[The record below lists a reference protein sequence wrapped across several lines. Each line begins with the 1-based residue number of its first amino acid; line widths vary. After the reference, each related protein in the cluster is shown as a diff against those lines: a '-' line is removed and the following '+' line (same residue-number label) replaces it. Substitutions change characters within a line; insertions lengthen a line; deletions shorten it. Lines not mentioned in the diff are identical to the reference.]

1 MACDA
6 ELGTLANRADGER
19 QHVAA
24 IGMERSIRIVA
35 RRDQFAAQAEHRS
48 GPVRGDSFGVT
59 TVRASERSV
68 ERSLREWFL
77 AINLFI
83 DGLLMAAWQRDGRW
97 TVYRSP
103 NGKWS
108 GTLLQALTILQQYL
122 PPQFFPVGAELGR
135 SVEHVRKKL
144 KDYIAKN
151 QEQRR

>member
-1 MACDA
+1 LRCGGGGSWRVAVTGPSDYRRCVLPNRRASCASGEAFKPDTVACDA

-77 AINLFI
+77 AINVGN
-83 DGLLMAAWQRDGRW
+83 D
-97 TVYRSP
+97 
-103 NGKWS
+103 
-108 GTLLQALTILQQYL
+108 L
-122 PPQFFPVGAELGR
+122 PPKLVYFQSPERRQSAGAFR
-135 SVEHVRKKL
+135 
-144 KDYIAKN
+144 
-151 QEQRR
+151 